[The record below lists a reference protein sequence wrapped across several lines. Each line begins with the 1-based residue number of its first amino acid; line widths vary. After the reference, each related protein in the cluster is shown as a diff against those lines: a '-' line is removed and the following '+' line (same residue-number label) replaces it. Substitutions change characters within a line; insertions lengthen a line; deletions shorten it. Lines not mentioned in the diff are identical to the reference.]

1 MPIKSLFTSSDT
13 SPVVPLPKNG
23 SNTMPPAGEPA
34 NMQGLISSAP
44 FPLFRD
50 RKISDKMERKGELN
64 NGN

>member
-1 MPIKSLFTSSDT
+1 
-13 SPVVPLPKNG
+13 
-23 SNTMPPAGEPA
+23 MPPAGEPA
-34 NMQGLISSAP
+34 NMQGLISAAP